1 MRKKPAQR
9 SKLATVIRASLSFA
23 IIGLFGAA
31 IIFLIFVS
39 ALPPGETDPD
49 ISADGIVVLTGTA
62 IERLTTGIGL
72 LEKGRGKRL
81 LISGVYQGQGFDDM
95 AKLGHNRALIDCCL
109 DLDYNAETT
118 VENAVQTAQWARI
131 HEFSSLLIVTSA
143 HHVPR
148 AMVEF
153 RRAMPHVKLIA
164 YPVVPQNVK
173 LDSWWR
179 YPGTFA
185 LLVGEYTR
193 YILSLIGL
201 SA

>member
-1 MRKKPAQR
+1 MRKPPQQ
-9 SKLATVIRASLSFA
+9 SKLAMVLKAGLSFA
-23 IIGLFGAA
+23 IIGLIGAG
-31 IIFLIFVS
+31 IIFLVFV
-39 ALPPGETDPD
+39 ATLPPGETDSD

-62 IERLTTGIGL
+62 IERLTTGIHL
-72 LEKGRGKRL
+72 LEEGRGKRL
-81 LISGVYQGQGFDDM
+81 LISGVYQGQGYDDI
-95 AKLGHNRALIDCCL
+95 AKLGHDRASIDCCL

-118 VENAVQTAQWARI
+118 VENAIQAAQWARV

-148 AMVEF
+148 AMVEL
-153 RRAMPHVKLIA
+153 RRAMPHIRLIA
-164 YPVVPQNVK
+164 YPVVPQNVQ
-173 LDSWWR
+173 LENWWR

-185 LLVGEYTR
+185 LLVGEYAR